1 MSSALGISAVTAVL
15 ETLLSGVYNPGAGL
29 GTVSVSAV
37 APDIVQTALGSGA
50 EAQLQV
56 NLFLHQV
63 TLNAA
68 WRNIDLPSLGADG
81 STVLKNPPL
90 ALDLHYLL
98 TGYASQNCLAEAL
111 LGYAVQF
118 LFETPVISRNQIR
131 NVLSEQALKS
141 NPAIQSVLV
150 KGLSASGLADQIELI
165 KITPATL
172 GREEMAWLW
181 TALKADYRP
190 TFPFQASVVLI
201 KDQKQLLS
209 ALPVLDRKVSAR
221 PSVLPPLPTLTEVD
235 PPNNQPAALLGDT
248 VTVRGYHL
256 AGVTGVLLENS
267 RLGVRQPITTLS
279 NAGDSSF
286 QITLNIAPPAL
297 PPGVYILSA
306 QAPSPSEPGVVAT
319 NSLPLAIAPA
329 ITVWPAAITPD
340 AQGNANVKI
349 TCSPDVWPGQQVFLL
364 IGSRAAPA
372 DAFTTPTS
380 TPSFTFSSLTPT
392 TTPVP
397 LRLRVDGIDSPIINM
412 TASPPTFTGP
422 SIQVS

>member
-1 MSSALGISAVTAVL
+1 MSSPLGISAVTAVL

-29 GTVSVSAV
+29 GTVTVSAV

-68 WRNIDLPSLGADG
+68 WRNIGLPSLSADG
-81 STVLKNPPL
+81 STVLKNRPL

-118 LFETPVISRNQIR
+118 LFETPVITRNQIR
-131 NVLSEQALKS
+131 NVMQGLKS
-141 NPAIQSVLV
+141 NPAIPSGLV
-150 KGLSASGLADQIELI
+150 SAGLASSGLADQIELI
-165 KITPATL
+165 TITPATL

-201 KDQKQLLS
+201 QDQKSLLS
-209 ALPVLDRKVSAR
+209 ALPVLDRKVSAL
-221 PSVLPPLPTLTEVD
+221 PSVLPALPTLTEVD
-235 PPNNQPAALLGDT
+235 PPNSQPAALLGDT
-248 VTVRGYHL
+248 VTVRGFNL
-256 AGVTGVLLENS
+256 AGVTSVRLENS
-267 RLGVRQPITTLS
+267 RLGVDQLITVVS
-279 NAGDSSF
+279 NAQDHSF
-286 QITLNIAPPAL
+286 QFTLNIAAPAL
-297 PPGVYILSA
+297 PPGVYTLSA
-306 QAPSPSEPGVVAT
+306 QAPSGPNVVDT

-329 ITVWPAAITPD
+329 IKVWPASITRD

-392 TTPVP
+392 TAPLP

-412 TASPPTFTGP
+412 TASPPIFTGP

>member
-15 ETLLSGVYNPGAGL
+15 ETLLNGVYNPGAGL

-68 WRNIDLPSLGADG
+68 WRNIGLPSLGADG
-81 STVLKNPPL
+81 STVLKNRPL

-98 TGYASQNCLAEAL
+98 TAYASQNFLAEAL

-118 LFETPVISRNQIR
+118 LWETPVIPRNQIR
-131 NVLSEQALKS
+131 NFIQGLKS
-141 NPAIQSVLV
+141 NPAIPSGLV
-150 KGLSASGLADQIELI
+150 AGLASAGLADQIELI

-201 KDQKQLLS
+201 QDQKPLLS
-209 ALPVLDRKVSAR
+209 ALPVLDRKVFAQ
-221 PSVLPPLPTLTEVD
+221 PSVLPPLPTLTEVV
-235 PPNNQPAALLGDT
+235 PPNDQPAALLGDK
-248 VTVRGYHL
+248 VTVQGYNL
-256 AGVTGVLLENS
+256 TGVTSVLLENS
-267 RLGVRQPITTLS
+267 RLGVEQAITALS
-279 NAGDSSF
+279 NAGDRSF
-286 QITLNIAPPAL
+286 QFTVNIAAPAL
-297 PPGVYILSA
+297 PAGVYTLSA
-306 QAPSPSEPGVVAT
+306 QTPSGPDFVNT
-319 NSLPLAIAPA
+319 NGLPLAIAPA
-329 ITVWPAAITPD
+329 ITTWPASISPD

-349 TCSPDVWPGQQVFLL
+349 TCSPLIWPGQQVSLL
-364 IGSRAAPA
+364 IGNREVPA
-372 DAFTTPTS
+372 DAFTTPTG

-392 TTPVP
+392 TTPLP

-412 TASPPTFTGP
+412 IASPPIFTGP